1 MGEGDVEA
9 QGDLIWE
16 NIGKVLE
23 AAGASMDDVVKVFQF
38 VVGAE
43 NFVGMSMARRKVLGE
58 PPYRAITAIVVS
70 GLVKPELLL
79 EVDVIAEIG
88 Q

>member
-1 MGEGDVEA
+1 
-9 QGDLIWE
+9 
-16 NIGKVLE
+16 
-23 AAGASMDDVVKVFQF
+23 MDDVVKVLS
-38 VVGAE
+38 VCSRGRTISPGCPE
-43 NFVGMSMARRKVLGE
+43 SRRKVLGDE
-58 PPYRAITAIVVS
+58 RPPSAMTAIVVS